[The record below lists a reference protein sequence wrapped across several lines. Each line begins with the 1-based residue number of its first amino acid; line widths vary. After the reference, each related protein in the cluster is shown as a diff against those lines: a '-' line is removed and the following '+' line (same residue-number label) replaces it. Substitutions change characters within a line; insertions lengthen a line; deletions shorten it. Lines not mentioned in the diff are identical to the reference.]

1 MATTSD
7 KTLAL
12 GKIDAHHHFVPP
24 AWLDAQRER
33 GLLDADV
40 EQLLGRWSI
49 EQSLADLDRNGVAAA
64 IGSMAPPGIWFGE
77 PAAARRLARECNE
90 FSAELVRK
98 HPTRFGFLAALPM
111 LDVPGSLAEINYAL
125 DVLRADGVGILSNTA
140 EIWPGDPTLDA
151 IFAELDRRAAVV
163 YVHASVPGCCR
174 ALVPGVPPPVTE
186 FLFDTTRAI
195 TSFLVNGTFARFRN
209 IRFVFSHAGGTVT
222 VLAHRIAGF
231 QERRPELR
239 DVAPDGVVETLRG
252 LYYDIATMTNA
263 PAMAAL
269 TALVPTSQILF
280 GTDYPFVPIE
290 ATAGPLGRL
299 SLPNGELV
307 SIGRDNPLRLFP
319 RFTTSA

>member
-1 MATTSD
+1 VATTSD
-7 KTLAL
+7 NALAVS
-12 GKIDAHHHFVPP
+12 KIDVHHHFVPP

-40 EQLLGRWSI
+40 RQMLEHWSI
-49 EQSLADLDRNGVAAA
+49 EKSLADLDRNGVTAAM
-64 IGSMAPPGIWFGE
+64 GSMAPPGIWFGE

-98 HPTRFGFLAALPM
+98 HPSRLGFLAALPI
-111 LDVPGSLAEINYAL
+111 LDVPGSLAEIDYAL
-125 DVLRADGVGILSNTA
+125 DVLGADGVGILSNTA
-140 EIWPGDPTLDA
+140 DVWPGDPKLDH
-151 IFAELDRRAAVV
+151 IFAELDRRGAVV

-174 ALVPGVPPPVTE
+174 ALIPGVPPPVTE

-195 TSFLVNGTFARFRN
+195 TSFLVNGAFARFRN
-209 IRFVFSHAGGTVT
+209 LRFVFSHAGGTVT

-252 LYYDIATMTNA
+252 LFFDIATMANA

-269 TALVPTSQILF
+269 TALVPVSQILF
-280 GTDYPFVPIE
+280 GTDYPFAPIE
-290 ATAGPLGRL
+290 ATVGQLDRL
-299 SLPNGELV
+299 SLPNGELAA
-307 SIGRDNPLRLFP
+307 IGRDNSLRLFP
-319 RFTTSA
+319 RFAAGV